1 MSSLLD
7 KAIAAR
13 LREEHEEADRLFHE
27 FVLDRARTV
36 NESITSGGDVDIDA
50 IVEGKSYKKGRDEDD
65 EEVNDKKKKDQERKD
80 GSKQKRSDVSED
92 AVEEGK
98 TYKRGK
104 DDEDIG
110 DKKRKDQ
117 DRKDGAKQKRQTDES
132 LAEAANDH
140 TIEAYGVKGAQ
151 STKWRKTFKDADA
164 LASWIDAN
172 DAEVEGQKD
181 LKVEEGQL
189 TATQGD
195 DGTLVIVHDPAGA
208 DMNAVAAPMPM
219 VDELPDVG
227 GDLDA
232 GDEFDMDLGGD
243 IMAPDMEVSDDPL
256 PGVDDLT
263 DEAFESLK
271 ESLAEE
277 LKAIVVNSKDGIYSD
292 GSKVSQETHSP
303 IPNVKAEDR
312 AEGAEPVE
320 IKGDEHNG
328 FDKEAAPKVGDHG
341 GKAIN
346 TKGKATDGQK
356 TV

>member
-13 LREEHEEADRLFHE
+13 LREDHEEADRLFHE
-27 FVLDRARTV
+27 FVLERARTV
-36 NESITSGGDVDIDA
+36 NESITTTGEVDVDA
-50 IVEGKSYKKGRDEDD
+50 VVEGKSYKRGKDEDD
-65 EEVNDKKKKDQERKD
+65 QDVQDKKKKDQERKD

-117 DRKDGAKQKRQTDES
+117 DRKDGAKQKRQMDE
-132 LAEAANDH
+132 A
-140 TIEAYGVKGAQ
+140 IELDDEDQV
-151 STKWRKTFKDADA
+151 D
-164 LASWIDAN
+164 
-172 DAEVEGQKD
+172 
-181 LKVEEGQL
+181 EGQL

-208 DMNAVAAPMPM
+208 AMDDLASPMPV
-219 VDELPDVG
+219 VDALP
-227 GDLDA
+227 DA
-232 GDEFDMDLGGD
+232 GDEFAADDSLDMDLGGD
-243 IMAPDMEVSDDPL
+243 VMAPDMEVSDEPL
-256 PGVDDLT
+256 PGIDDLN

-277 LKAIVVNSKDGIYSD
+277 LKTILVDANDGVYAD

-303 IPNVKAEDR
+303 VPNVDAEDR
-312 AEGAEPVE
+312 MDGAEPVE
-320 IKGDEHNG
+320 VKGQEHNG
-328 FDKEAAPKVGDHG
+328 FDKEPAPKVDNHG
-341 GKAIN
+341 SKATN
-346 TKGKATDGQK
+346 SKGKAADGQK